1 MQTYKMQ
8 GYTVAQITLPSQE
21 DDARHPSLM
30 LGGPDGDRIPTG
42 YSLTAWLPEGWT
54 EDRKSVV

>member
-8 GYTVAQITLPSQE
+8 GYTVAQITLPIRE
-21 DDARHPSLM
+21 DDDPHPALM

-42 YSLTAWLPEGWT
+42 YGFTAWLPEGWT
-54 EDRKSVV
+54 DIRLEMK